1 MPELNAA
8 AGRVTLERLVVYV
21 APVLAYAGLLFF
33 LSSRSQ
39 LPTIAISH
47 VDKVEH
53 FTAYGIFCALTLRAL
68 YGYGWRGAVAV
79 VAAVAIT
86 SLFGAS
92 DEFHQSFVP
101 GRDTD
106 VFDWVADTLGATAG
120 ALVWLGAR
128 KFFKLRIGKEAP

>member
-1 MPELNAA
+1 MPNLRIFELYHGWSYPLDKLAKNA
-8 AGRVTLERLVVYV
+8 
-21 APVLAYAGLLFF
+21 
-33 LSSRSQ
+33 
-39 LPTIAISH
+39 
-47 VDKVEH
+47 
-53 FTAYGIFCALTLRAL
+53 
-68 YGYGWRGAVAV
+68 
-79 VAAVAIT
+79 